1 MASVK
6 LSYTQFPTRLSRL
19 KVFLLTLLFT
29 PFLLLAQEPV
39 GFTLPMQYANQGM
52 TVEVPLTVQNF
63 KDMAGI
69 QFTLVWD
76 QELIE
81 YVELIDLEPML
92 ESISDHNSPE
102 PGVFIFLWFAFDP
115 DEGLSLPDNH
125 TIFKLR
131 FNVLGNLGDTAWIQF
146 ADEPTEP
153 VAENIYGTIMPLDL
167 TAGAVII
174 DDQSALVMPDGN
186 ILHMEVIPNPCKD
199 WCDVRFTVQS
209 ALQVRMHIID
219 LIGKVVYTAER
230 QLDAGKQEVSLP
242 AVQAL
247 PSGGYYLVVESGRS
261 RAVHKF
267 LIQK

>member
-1 MASVK
+1 MK
-6 LSYTQFPTRLSRL
+6 G
-19 KVFLLTLLFT
+19 FLIALMLT
-29 PFLLLAQEPV
+29 PFILFAQEPV
-39 GFTLPMQYANQGM
+39 GFSLPMQYAHPGA
-52 TVEVPLTVQNF
+52 TVDVPLTVQHF
-63 KDMAGI
+63 TDMAGI
-69 QFTLVWD
+69 QFTLEWD
-76 QELIE
+76 ANLLEYIE
-81 YVELIDLEPML
+81 VVDLEPQMV
-92 ESISDHNSPE
+92 SITDFNSPSN
-102 PGVFIFLWFAFDP
+102 GMFIFLWYAFDP
-115 DEGLSLPDNH
+115 DEGLTLPMDH

-131 FNVLGNLGDTAWIQF
+131 FKVLGSLGDTAWIQF
-146 ADEPTEP
+146 VDEPTEP
-153 VAENIYGTIMPLDL
+153 VAENIHATLMPLEL
-167 TAGAVII
+167 TSGAVIV
-174 DDQSALVMPDGN
+174 DDQSSLIMPDGN
-186 ILHMEVIPNPCKD
+186 TLKMEVIPNPCRE